1 MLHLKD
7 TRLLQAQWNEKHM
20 QRLREVEEE
29 EAAAE
34 FEDLPDDPHE
44 PFPEQA
50 LERPMRAV
58 RAPRQNTDATG
69 RTTRDPDGGSPQT
82 PAKRGG
88 RGIDRF
94 RPLNRAFLLCQ

>member
-1 MLHLKD
+1 
-7 TRLLQAQWNEKHM
+7 M

-69 RTTRDPDGGSPQT
+69 RLTRDAEGGSPRT

-88 RGIDRF
+88 RGTVNF
-94 RPLNRAFLLCQ
+94 PTSSLWELFCTCLKSLEFSWSS

>member
-1 MLHLKD
+1 
-7 TRLLQAQWNEKHM
+7 M

-34 FEDLPDDPHE
+34 FEDLVEDPHE

-58 RAPRQNTDATG
+58 RAPRQNADTNGRAVRDA
-69 RTTRDPDGGSPQT
+69 DGGSPQT

-88 RGIDRF
+88 RGELYSPSR
-94 RPLNRAFLLCQ
+94 L